1 MNFRLGQSTISGII
15 KDTCR
20 ALRLILQEQ
29 YLKFPDSEDEW
40 KVVAHD
46 FEDMWNFP
54 HCLGAMDGKHCRIDP
69 PLRSGSLYHNYKE
82 TFSIVLL
89 AVVDAQ
95 LRFIYIDVGTNG
107 RVSDRG
113 VWNKSTLKN
122 LLDKNKLKIPQPSS
136 LRNTDNDFPFVIVG
150 DEGFTLS
157 ENVLIPFPK
166 EQCSGKKNRRI
177 FNYR

>member
-20 ALRLILQEQ
+20 ALRIILQES
-29 YLKFPDSEDEW
+29 YLKIPDSEDAW

-46 FEDMWNFP
+46 FADRWNFP

-69 PLRSGSLYHNYKE
+69 SLQSGSLYYNYKE
-82 TFSIVLL
+82 TFSIILL
-89 AVVDAQ
+89 ALVDAQ

-107 RVSDRG
+107 RVCDKG
-113 VWNKSTLKN
+113 VWNKSTFKS
-122 LLDKNKLKIPQPSS
+122 LLDKNKLKIPQPSP
-136 LRNTDNDFPFVIVG
+136 LPGTDNDFPYVIVG

-157 ENVLIPFPK
+157 EKVLIPFPM
-166 EQCSGKKNRRI
+166 EQCSGKRNTRI